1 MPLAN
6 GTILAGKQTNNL
18 FPNLSAA
25 QNIGSIHWFK
35 YFDNKLFSLGRQGVV
50 GCTFSVLLF
59 LKFTSSGERQ
69 KCEEEHSLPD
79 KVI

>member
-25 QNIGSIHWFK
+25 QNIGSINGFK
-35 YFDNKLFSLGRQGVV
+35 YFDNKLFSLGRQGV